1 MKKAIFLIGILFLLP
16 LANAQTQ
23 EVNVGIT
30 PDSPVFFLDKFFEAV
45 QLAITTSDVSKISL
59 RAKLLNERIIELQ
72 FVSEKKPQFTG
83 KALLEVKK
91 STDDLAK
98 EAELKTKPLKEA
110 VEQNIKNSKIVLE
123 AILER
128 FESDNNTKNDNA
140 IAGLKI
146 AIENQ
151 EKKIDEIE
159 DSKDENEIDI
169 KIKGDVGE
177 VKAVINNQEVRYK
190 IASTDVNEI
199 LNDISSRTGVSIDT
213 IKNADVKLN
222 EQEVKVEFE
231 DNIKVTRITKQEW
244 KS

>member
-159 DSKDENEIDI
+159 DSKDENEI
-169 KIKGDVGE
+169 
-177 VKAVINNQEVRYK
+177 
-190 IASTDVNEI
+190 
-199 LNDISSRTGVSIDT
+199 
-213 IKNADVKLN
+213 
-222 EQEVKVEFE
+222 E
-231 DNIKVTRITKQEW
+231 DR
-244 KS
+244 KSVV

>member
-72 FVSEKKPQFTG
+72 FVAEKKPEFTG
-83 KALLEVKK
+83 KALAELKK

-98 EAELKTKPLKEA
+98 EAEAKPKQIKES
-110 VEQNIKNSKIVLE
+110 VERNLKNSKLVLE
-123 AILER
+123 SIKAR
-128 FESDNNTKNDNA
+128 FESDDNENNDNA
-140 IAGLKI
+140 IAGLER

-169 KIKGDVGE
+169 KIKGDIGE

-199 LNDISSRTGVSIDT
+199 LNDISARTGVSIDT
-213 IKNADVKLN
+213 IKNADIKFQDHKIEVET
-222 EQEVKVEFE
+222 EQGK
-231 DNIKVTRITKQEW
+231 IKARIGIIG
-244 KS
+244 